1 MAEDKMEAE
10 QETRL
15 YIMIL
20 ELQEKWSDIINFLDS
35 PRYSQIVPGSM
46 PQALIPYLKKVGD
59 WKRLNILCKDL
70 LYHENADRWDYYM
83 PYFDSVFEL
92 MKAEHSESNAESTA
106 DDTPEKCHEFLC
118 QLVESMSLGKL
129 IRGPYLARLE
139 LWRRLSEDKSL
150 DADPASILGSGV
162 ALCIQYLRVFAHK
175 PCALPDL
182 RPYLPMLP
190 KEERQEKSR
199 EFLTCLDFSEDSEP
213 TSVSLT
219 HLLIWSH
226 CTLSS

>member
-1 MAEDKMEAE
+1 MEAE

-20 ELQEKWSDIINFLDS
+20 ELQEKWGDIIKFLDS
-35 PRYSQIVPGSM
+35 PRYANIVPGSI
-46 PQALIPYLKKVGD
+46 PQALIPYLKKVGN
-59 WKRLNILCKDL
+59 WKRLNTLCKDL

-92 MKAEHSESNAESTA
+92 MKTEPDSDSNI

-139 LWRRLSEDKSL
+139 LWRRLSAVDG
-150 DADPASILGSGV
+150 DPASILGSGV

-190 KEERQEKSR
+190 KQEREEKSR
-199 EFLTCLDFSEDSEP
+199 EFLTCLDFHEDSEP
-213 TSVSLT
+213 TTVRTSY
-219 HLLIWSH
+219 
-226 CTLSS
+226 CAK